1 MPTAI
6 RVVLVDDHSIVRDG
20 VRVYLST
27 QADLVIVGEAG
38 SGDEAMQVVQATIPD
53 VVVMDLRMPGMGG
66 VEATRQIRQRSPQT
80 QVVILTSF
88 HDDADLFPALEA
100 GAIAYL
106 LKSVRPHEVAAA
118 IRAVARNEAV
128 IPPQLLGRI
137 VRRLHES
144 DAKPAENPFA
154 VLTDREQDILRLIA
168 QGLSNAEIAAQLM
181 LSEKTV
187 KGYVS
192 NILQKLHLTDR
203 TKAAVLAWQ
212 AGFMQPPDQAT

>member
-1 MPTAI
+1 MPPTI
-6 RVVLVDDHSIVRDG
+6 RIVLVDDHSIVRDG

-27 QADLVIVGEAG
+27 QADLVIVGEAS
-38 SGDEAMQVVQATIPD
+38 SGDEAMEVVQETLPD

-66 VEATRQIRQRSPQT
+66 VDATRQIRQRSPQT

-106 LKSVRPHEVAAA
+106 LKSVRPQEVAAA
-118 IRAVARNEAV
+118 IRAAARNEAV
-128 IPPQLLGRI
+128 IPPQLLGRV
-137 VRRLHES
+137 VRRLHEPY
-144 DAKPAENPFA
+144 AKKAENPFA

-168 QGLSNAEIAAQLM
+168 QGLSNAEMAAQLI

-212 AGFMQPPDQAT
+212 AGFMEPPH